1 MNFNCA
7 GKTDIGKKRE
17 TNQDSF
23 VIKQLSENTILALV
37 CDGMGGNVGGRE
49 ASSIAVQAFSKY
61 VEENLKDGTNAAK
74 VLFEALD
81 AANSAVFEK
90 AFENQELEGMGTTLV
105 SMLFDGEKYYCLW
118 VGDSRIYAIKDMELL
133 QISHDHSFVQSL
145 VDNGS
150 ITPEEA
156 KVHPNRN
163 IITKAVGTSKTLEG
177 DMCTLLASDADGILI
192 CSDGLCGY
200 VEKEVFSK
208 TVTNEKNAEKCV
220 QMLVDLA
227 NGAGGTD
234 NVTAVVFRKQ

>member
-61 VEENLKDGTNAAK
+61 VEENLKDGTNAEK

-133 QISHDHSFVQSL
+133 QISHDHSFVQLL

-163 IITKAVGTSKTLEG
+163 IITKAAGTSKTLEG

-220 QMLVDLA
+220 QMLVDIT
-227 NGAGGTD
+227 NDAGGTD